1 MRLLLD
7 DVAVRGGV
15 RRAALAVVVVG
26 APVVVLVVVGLVRVR
41 VVVGCALLG
50 VRPARRRVGV
60 ALVVHPAR
68 HLQSLLSS
76 FPPKCVLA
84 STRQGKGA
92 AEGSTGGSFF
102 FFGLCRDGLGTFL
115 SESEI
120 ELWWKRQQAQFPRVY
135 KPEDTP
141 FGAVGRQLELN
152 ATLCGQGRTL
162 KVRGSRWGRDD
173 MQGKI
178 PCYVVELDGGDLDQI
193 EFELVHN
200 DEAAIYGLAGQN
212 EAIDVERQVQGKV
225 PDRKGEDRHE
235 SGDDDEAAAARLGGG
250 GARGDGAEGEDDAAP
265 AGGDGDDAA
274 AHLGGDVDDLVVRLG
289 GDRDDDA
296 VRGIPPRSH
305 GRVAEKFGEGQ

>member
-1 MRLLLD
+1 MCLVGSSSRPASCRSCPGCSPRAASSV
-7 DVAVRGGV
+7 VAVFLPSKMCSGFNQAGQGSGG
-15 RRAALAVVVVG
+15 RIDWR
-26 APVVVLVVVGLVRVR
+26 
-41 VVVGCALLG
+41 
-50 VRPARRRVGV
+50 
-60 ALVVHPAR
+60 
-68 HLQSLLSS
+68 
-76 FPPKCVLA
+76 
-84 STRQGKGA
+84 
-92 AEGSTGGSFF
+92 FF
-102 FFGLCRDGLGTFL
+102 LFFGLCRDGLGTFL

-225 PDRKGEDRHE
+225 PA
-235 SGDDDEAAAARLGGG
+235 S
-250 GARGDGAEGEDDAAP
+250 
-265 AGGDGDDAA
+265 
-274 AHLGGDVDDLVVRLG
+274 
-289 GDRDDDA
+289 
-296 VRGIPPRSH
+296 
-305 GRVAEKFGEGQ
+305 